1 MKLRNYFIVSAL
13 FLVLICSLTAVSAE
27 SDNATISELND
38 SDVSI
43 SNVEE
48 AAAIESESS
57 SVNVQEENNEIT
69 NYSNSADDVSVAV
82 SIPENPKA
90 SLKITTYSNFVANGT
105 TYYMYLKDSK
115 GSPVASKKLSIS
127 LNGQT
132 YKRTTDSAG
141 KFGIKITSAKSSIA
155 LDVLFIGDKEYNALS
170 KTLNVCIAKITPVT
184 IGNSKLLSNGYL
196 RIYLHGSKKA
206 ISGKTIKITIGQKKF
221 TRNTT
226 SEGFVV
232 IKPNVAPKTYN
243 IVVEYGRYSLSKK
256 VKCIKGNVKDP
267 LKASIPTIN
276 GVPDIDVMPSNYV
289 MGDNNAKYT
298 LKKVQYQETIKRD
311 SYCLFLY
318 GKLSKYTFFKTKESP
333 KVYHIL
339 KRVKWNVIERA
350 LNIKLV
356 KKNKYSYWP
365 KTITASLKGKSYTY
379 SEVRDV
385 QNTEYTCGPTSAS
398 VCSQA
403 LKKYRSEKFFQTKAH
418 VTNGVNVDVLKKALN
433 NNGFKASYYYAVNDG
448 IKQLK
453 KGGAALIAFLPNH
466 YVSIIDVSKDGK
478 KILVSNSY
486 GKYNVGGASKVPTKW
501 VSLKYFKSKFAGV
514 GLVVKLNYKLSKEDK
529 KIVKSY
535 YNSMGTKFVRQNT
548 NERIPNT

>member
-1 MKLRNYFIVSAL
+1 MKLRNYFIVFTL

-38 SDVSI
+38 SDVSL

-48 AAAIESESS
+48 SAAIENESTN
-57 SVNVQEENNEIT
+57 VNVQEENNQIT
-69 NYSNSADDVSVAV
+69 NSSSNSEDVSVAV

-90 SLKITTYSNFVANGT
+90 SLKITTDSNFVANGK

-115 GSPVASKKLSIS
+115 GTPVASKKLSLS
-127 LNGQT
+127 FDGQT
-132 YKRTTDSAG
+132 YKRTTDSTG
-141 KFGIKITSAKSSIA
+141 KFGIKITSTKSSIA
-155 LDVLFIGDKEYNALS
+155 LDVLFNGDKQYNAFS
-170 KTLNVCIAKITPVT
+170 QTLQVCIAKITPIT
-184 IGNSKLLSNGYL
+184 IGNSKLLTNGYL
-196 RIYLHGSKKA
+196 RIYLQGSKKA

-221 TRNTT
+221 IRNTT

-232 IKPNVAPKTYN
+232 IKPKVTPKTYN
-243 IVVEYGRYSLSKK
+243 IVAEYGRYSLSKK
-256 VKCIKGNVKDP
+256 VKCIEGNVKDP
-267 LKASIPTIN
+267 LKTSVSTVN

-289 MGDNNAKYT
+289 MGYDNARYT
-298 LKKVQYQETIKRD
+298 LKKAQYQETIKRD

-333 KVYHIL
+333 KIYHIL

-365 KTITASLKGKSYTY
+365 KTITVALKGKSYTY

-433 NNGFKASYYYAVNDG
+433 NNGFKASYYYAVDNG

-514 GLVVKLNYKLSKEDK
+514 GLVVKLNYKLSKQDK